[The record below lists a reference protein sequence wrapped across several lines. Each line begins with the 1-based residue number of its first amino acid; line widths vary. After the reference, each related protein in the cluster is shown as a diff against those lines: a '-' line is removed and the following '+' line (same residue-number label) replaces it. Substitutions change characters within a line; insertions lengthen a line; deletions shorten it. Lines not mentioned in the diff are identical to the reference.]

1 MQIINAEVGPTTK
14 TLAIAALS
22 GAALEAHFF
31 DGRATPVGSND
42 QTLGRLSSFGL
53 RSTQNRKEPLSAGSA
68 AINDTLMLKSAP
80 RRGAAAAASVLLTA
94 SA

>member
-1 MQIINAEVGPTTK
+1 MQIVTAKAGPTTEH
-14 TLAIAALS
+14 LAIAALS

-42 QTLGRLSSFGL
+42 RPLGRVTSFGL
-53 RSTQNRKEPLSAGSA
+53 QSKRHRKEPLSAGSA

-80 RRGAAAAASVLLTA
+80 LRGAAAAASALLAT